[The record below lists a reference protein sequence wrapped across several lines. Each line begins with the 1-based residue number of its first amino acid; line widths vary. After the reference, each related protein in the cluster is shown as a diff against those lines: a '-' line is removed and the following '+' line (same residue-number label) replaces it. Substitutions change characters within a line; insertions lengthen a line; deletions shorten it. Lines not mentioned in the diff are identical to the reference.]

1 MKKTSKL
8 LLLALS
14 AVLIFTL
21 SGCNKS
27 DKNEPTT
34 IAQSVVSDFQKKM
47 KSSENSST
55 EVIANELLK
64 NQILSFAS
72 GAVPVEPGYLNGFS
86 EEINGFTE
94 GAMFGPIIGSIP
106 FVGYV
111 FRVDENQDA
120 FIQMLKEK
128 ADLRWNICTQADEM
142 VTSTYKNTILFV
154 MAPISF
160 DIE

>member
-14 AVLIFTL
+14 AVFIFTL

-111 FRVDENQDA
+111 FRVDENQEA